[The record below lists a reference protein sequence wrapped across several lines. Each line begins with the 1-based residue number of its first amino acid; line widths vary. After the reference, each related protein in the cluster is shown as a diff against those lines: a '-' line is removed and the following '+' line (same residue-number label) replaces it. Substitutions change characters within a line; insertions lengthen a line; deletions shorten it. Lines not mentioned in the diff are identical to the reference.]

1 MCWVENSISGPAF
14 RAGDVT
20 KSRKGVTVENTN
32 TDAEGRLIL
41 ADTLTYASENN
52 PDLIIDFA
60 TLTGSARAALGPDV
74 PAVFANDAKMH
85 NDLRKHSDS
94 VQDPVWPMPLHQF
107 YRKHIKSDV
116 GDVVNSAGMP
126 GDLIYSALFLETFV
140 GAKNNKNIPNWIH
153 LDCNAWENAGR
164 TGRPKGGAD
173 TGLRGMFEFVK
184 KRYS

>member
-1 MCWVENSISGPAF
+1 MPA
-14 RAGDVT
+14 RIT
-20 KSRKGVTVENTN
+20 Q
-32 TDAEGRLIL
+32 
-41 ADTLTYASENN
+41 TLLS
-52 PDLIIDFA
+52 
-60 TLTGSARAALGPDV
+60 GSARAALGPDV

-85 NDLRKHSDS
+85 NDLRKHSSS

-140 GAKNNKNIPNWIH
+140 GAKNSKNIPNWIH
-153 LDCNAWENAGR
+153 LDCNAWENVGR

>member
-1 MCWVENSISGPAF
+1 MVGEAAADDRRPRLVEVNWGSAEHPKLTLVGKGVCFDTGGLDIKPSGPMRFMKKDMGGA
-14 RAGDVT
+14 AHVLG
-20 KSRKGVTVENTN
+20 
-32 TDAEGRLIL
+32 L
-41 ADTLTYASENN
+41 AMM
-52 PDLIIDFA
+52 IM
-60 TLTGSARAALGPDV
+60 AA
-74 PAVFANDAKMH
+74 AKMH
-85 NDLRKHSDS
+85 NDLRKHSSS
-94 VQDPVWPMPLHQF
+94 VRDPVWPMPLHQF

-140 GAKNNKNIPNWIH
+140 GAKYSKNIPNWIH
-153 LDCNAWENAGR
+153 LDCNAWENVGR